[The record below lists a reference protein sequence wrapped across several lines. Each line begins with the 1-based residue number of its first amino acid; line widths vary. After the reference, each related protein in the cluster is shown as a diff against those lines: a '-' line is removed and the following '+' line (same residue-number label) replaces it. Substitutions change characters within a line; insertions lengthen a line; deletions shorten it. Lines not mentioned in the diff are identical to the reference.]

1 MIDIQN
7 TQKKLRWLK
16 RANVFAWLLTVG
28 LFFFPLYQWYLGKV
42 LIDLNFLI
50 LTFANIIILVVSI
63 KIAALV
69 KFTSYQIRYFSDQ
82 GINQNE

>member
-28 LFFFPLYQWYLGKV
+28 FFFFPLYQWYLGKV